1 MLRIP
6 REEYWNPVNEVDKT
20 LNLPAFIDIIGLDA
34 QLSSPQDEE
43 SVNSIIMNLVIDGK
57 LSEDCD
63 LLDFG
68 KELKKGKR
76 MKKSHVDKIFAVDII
91 VVVMSAENLDIP
103 QTLFDEIYKEANIKN
118 KSIVFALYH
127 FVVFILS
134 LTPGGK

>member
-20 LNLPAFIDIIGLDA
+20 LHLPAFIDIIGLDA

-127 FVVFILS
+127 FVDFILS

>member
-103 QTLFDEIYKEANIKN
+103 QTLFDEIYKEANVKN
-118 KSIVFALYH
+118 KSIVFVLYH
-127 FVVFILS
+127 FVDFILS

>member
-103 QTLFDEIYKEANIKN
+103 QTLFDEIYKEANVKN

-127 FVVFILS
+127 FVDFILS
-134 LTPGGK
+134 LTPRGK